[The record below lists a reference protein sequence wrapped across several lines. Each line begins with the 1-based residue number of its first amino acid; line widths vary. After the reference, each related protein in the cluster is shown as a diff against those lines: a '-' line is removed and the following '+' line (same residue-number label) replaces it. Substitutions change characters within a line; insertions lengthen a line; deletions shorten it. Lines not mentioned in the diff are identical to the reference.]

1 MIKRS
6 IQQKDITFVNIYMYI
21 YTPNV
26 GEPRGIKQI
35 LTDLKGEIVRNR
47 IILGDITT
55 LLTLI
60 DTSSR

>member
-1 MIKRS
+1 
-6 IQQKDITFVNIYMYI
+6 MYI

-60 DTSSR
+60 DTSSRQKLTKKTLALNDI